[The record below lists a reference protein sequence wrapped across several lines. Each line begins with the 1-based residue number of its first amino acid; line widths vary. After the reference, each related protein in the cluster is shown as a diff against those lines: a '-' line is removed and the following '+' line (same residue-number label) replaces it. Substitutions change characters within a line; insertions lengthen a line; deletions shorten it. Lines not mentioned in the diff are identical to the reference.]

1 MTNFSFKTFKIMTS
15 LRSLTCLN
23 TTVELTFTT
32 QKANSCSPWT
42 TCFQL
47 EIRFWVNLVQKLKII
62 SLSWNCVPR
71 LIPWWCST
79 FLFSTGKY
87 LFGQIWSKK
96 SKFSVWAENLHLT
109 NLNMQNYEE
118 NMWCSLFLFYTR
130 KMLFGQIWSKKL
142 KLSVKAEIWYL
153 ETNLNMWN
161 SMMLTF
167 SVFDRKYLSVEI
179 WSKN

>member
-15 LRSLTCLN
+15 LRSLTCLK

-47 EIRFWVNLVQKLKII
+47 EIPFWVNLVQKLKII

-87 LFGQIWSKK
+87 LFGQISSKK

-109 NLNMQNYEE
+109 NLNMQDYEE

-153 ETNLNMWN
+153 ETNLNMRN

-167 SVFDRKYLSVEI
+167 SVFDRKYLSVQI